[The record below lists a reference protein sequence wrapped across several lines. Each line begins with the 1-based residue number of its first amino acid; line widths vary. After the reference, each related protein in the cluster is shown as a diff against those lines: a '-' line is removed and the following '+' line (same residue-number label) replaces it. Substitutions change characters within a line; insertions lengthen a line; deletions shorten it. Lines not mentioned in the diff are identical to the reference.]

1 MRFSAAGSSLE
12 RALLLLTLALAGCSS
27 GEGTG
32 EVTGTL
38 TAVSCELAGDYS
50 LDPEY
55 FAASAIEDQLEIR
68 LQHTSELPDVTDGLS
83 IVVHDVPEVQA
94 SLGAP
99 IPIAL
104 TGASALVQMTLVL
117 GDSCPVRRG
126 EGTPVLMSAV
136 DGAIVFDAIHSPEHP
151 GEDERIAGHFEGV
164 YFEDPGSPEET
175 NATLDGHFEFF
186 YSRGRP
192 GQLFP

>member
-1 MRFSAAGSSLE
+1 
-12 RALLLLTLALAGCSS
+12 
-27 GEGTG
+27 
-32 EVTGTL
+32 
-38 TAVSCELAGDYS
+38 DYS

-136 DGAIVFDAIHSPEHP
+136 DGAIVFDAIHSPGHP

-164 YFEDPGSPEET
+164 
-175 NATLDGHFEFF
+175 
-186 YSRGRP
+186 
-192 GQLFP
+192 